1 MSRIFFK
8 HIWFFI
14 QKINIK
20 LTIVRVNWCFRGY
33 ILSPRADCCAL
44 IGTKIRFISMEY
56 SKCFP
61 YRKHFATVAN
71 FSPYYRRWRVPRRVT
86 KDLKTVCFV
95 DQLISW
101 KNGMYFWQIYK
112 KWRTTK
118 LELKLFVFSDIRG
131 VSSPEVLSWF
141 CLLWIKKY
149 TFNRLSV
156 TFNPAKGSIIWKA
169 SNLSRRLTNLWT
181 SRCLP

>member
-95 DQLISW
+95 DQLICW

-141 CLLWIKKY
+141 CLLWKRSI
-149 TFNRLSV
+149 LS
-156 TFNPAKGSIIWKA
+156 ID
-169 SNLSRRLTNLWT
+169 
-181 SRCLP
+181 CQ